1 MQLSEFDRDGDG
13 FLKNLDDWTPEF
25 ARLVAADEGVDY
37 NDALDGVITWARG
50 FFDEYQMA
58 PKIADFKK
66 GFYDVGDFEE
76 TGRKAAANYLARLTN
91 GSGMKRI
98 DKIAGLPKP
107 TGCV

>member
-1 MQLSEFDRDGDG
+1 VELSDFDRDGDG
-13 FLKNLDDWTPEF
+13 FLRNLDDWSPEF
-25 ARLVAADEGVDY
+25 ARLVAADEGVEY
-37 NDALDGVITWARG
+37 SPELDAVIGWARE
-50 FFDEYQMA
+50 FFEGYQIA
-58 PKIADFKK
+58 PKIGDFKK
-66 GFYDVGDFEE
+66 DYYDKRDFED

>member
-1 MQLSEFDRDGDG
+1 MQLTEFNRDGDG
-13 FLKNLDDWTPEF
+13 FLSNLDSWTPEF
-25 ARLVAADEGVDY
+25 ARLVADDEGVEY
-37 NDALDGVITWARG
+37 TEELDAVIQWARG
-50 FFDEYQMA
+50 YYEEYQVA

-66 GFYDVGDFEE
+66 DFYDRGDFED